1 MAGDGDFDGDED
13 GLIDRQEFALASQQP
28 DNGIDHPSDAPLLH
42 VDGDF
47 QQPTEKAQRVFNIL
61 ISKETRGKRLLND
74 FNAWQQGEPPNA
86 FIEVVLGMTD
96 PTIPDTDGDGM
107 YDGFEYWFT
116 SWDLN
121 ENRWSINPLIDGDVN
136 LDSDMD
142 SFDCNGDG
150 EIDANETFS
159 NLREWE
165 SRTWGKY
172 LTRNT
177 VPANLGI
184 IDFGEDAMAAYQE
197 ELGFTAL
204 QAQQALYQDFVKKGQ
219 ESVERMEKINEL
231 ESENFNRSLRG
242 VADPTHPDSDSD
254 GIPDGWEYCYATYGM
269 PDVSTQNH
277 WAANPL
283 NPWDVDYDGDSDGW
297 YDRTSFDIPADQG
310 TWEDRVFTPS
320 GVVVQLSLIHI

>member
-1 MAGDGDFDGDED
+1 
-13 GLIDRQEFALASQQP
+13 
-28 DNGIDHPSDAPLLH
+28 
-42 VDGDF
+42 
-47 QQPTEKAQRVFNIL
+47 
-61 ISKETRGKRLLND
+61 
-74 FNAWQQGEPPNA
+74 
-86 FIEVVLGMTD
+86 
-96 PTIPDTDGDGM
+96 M

-142 SFDCNGDG
+142 SFDRNGDG

-277 WAANPL
+277 WAPTRSIRGTWITTATATVGTTGQVLTFQPTKELGKTGFSHRQGSWCRTAWVICRSPISWSTTTKPAPTSTTATATAVTYITTVENGA
-283 NPWDVDYDGDSDGW
+283 VVSHVRDYNYSDG
-297 YDRTSFDIPADQG
+297 R
-310 TWEDRVFTPS
+310 EVFKYGSNPS
-320 GVVVQLSLIHI
+320 DNDTDARHAP